1 MRRGE
6 IYIARMDRTR
16 RPVVVAT
23 RDSILRYLD
32 NVVVVPCTTT
42 VRGLDSEVAV
52 SAREHGI
59 DQDSVANCDW
69 VVTLPKADL
78 GEPVG
83 RLDADTLRELDR
95 ALAFAL
101 GLGPPPALE
110 LLP

>member
-6 IYIARMDRTR
+6 IYITQTARKR

-23 RDSILRYLD
+23 RDSILRYLE

-42 VRGLDSEVAV
+42 VRGLDSEVPI
-52 SAREHGI
+52 SAAQHGV

-69 VVTLPKADL
+69 IVTLPKSDL

-83 RLDADTLRELDR
+83 RLDPESLRAFDK

-101 GLGPPPALE
+101 GLGPPPGLE
-110 LLP
+110 RPT